1 MPGVDLNRSHSEFS
15 STFEE
20 GLSSASL
27 TSVSDSPQSDEHCPQ
42 KMENHVSDGSSRVD
56 ATSAGP
62 HVANMAEKLKGK
74 LENLE
79 NANLQSQSYTGDENT
94 VASKKRKQGEGSEKK
109 AAKRSKRSFNAL
121 AELLEDSEWYMSM
134 SRGKERKSSETIEKI
149 KESMI
154 KKGVYKQRKT
164 KVLTEEEKQRRR
176 EKAEENKKKKEE
188 LRRQQSIERAKRR
201 ALNAAKKNSKKPE
214 KKENYYRGNEIQQL
228 LHATAYFTHV
238 GNDNFDETKRRE
250 VKPVKR
256 WYPVLDEVRHNRS
269 TRRLKTLKRKKDIK
283 EKKTTPKAAKI
294 GKSKSKTAHKPK
306 DKMAVKREE
315 EEERGHNGG
324 EEKIKQEE
332 KKEEAVWFSDLTNE
346 TFLEIGNRKIFVDPI
361 YRCELDHE
369 IPSGLLQAN
378 ELVENDK
385 ASYNMDDPKFPPT
398 ELELQYPF
406 SNYTEHYLLA
416 ESKKDTAF
424 NVFDELGRHMELLA
438 FTYMPPEEREKV
450 VNMKKPKDC
459 IIGRYITSFENE
471 DIHGILHSVD
481 EFNVLMKDLR
491 ERGVTMKFTASRT
504 NFPIVTIYELLDMC
518 YARAVM
524 PDSRKLR
531 SYKAFSNYVY
541 GELMPQLLS
550 KVYKQCGLSKDSC
563 FMDLGSGVANCVIQ
577 AAVEFGCQSYGVE
590 IAKNASDLGD
600 KQAAEFAKRCRV
612 MGLTHGPVHL
622 FSRQSFED
630 NMDVK
635 KVVDRCD
642 VILVN
647 NYLFDA
653 KLNSKVV
660 ELFSDL
666 KIGTKIIS
674 LKPIVPAGFT
684 VTWNNAS
691 SILSRLKTSRY
702 IYDVNSVSW
711 TSTGGFY
718 YISEVM
724 SDIVDDNFVLF
735 QSRSRRHHQF
745 GDEERSRSST
755 PLNIFTNNV

>member
-1 MPGVDLNRSHSEFS
+1 MVGVDLNRSHSEYS

-20 GLSSASL
+20 GLSSVSS

-42 KMENHVSDGSSRVD
+42 KMENQVNNDLNRVD
-56 ATSAGP
+56 STSVCPDGTNATD
-62 HVANMAEKLKGK
+62 KLNGK
-74 LENLE
+74 FESLENTKC
-79 NANLQSQSYTGDENT
+79 QSNGDSGST
-94 VASKKRKQGEGSEKK
+94 VT
-109 AAKRSKRSFNAL
+109 RSKRKEEPSEQKQATKKAKRRNKAL
-121 AELLEDSEWYMSM
+121 ADLLEASEWYMSM
-134 SRGKERKSSETIEKI
+134 SRGKERKSSEAIEKI
-149 KESMI
+149 KENMI
-154 KKGVYKQRKT
+154 QSGVYRFKKT
-164 KVLTEEEKQRRR
+164 KVLTPEEKRRR
-176 EKAEENKKKKEE
+176 KEKLEQSMMRKKE
-188 LRRQQSIERAKRR
+188 LKRQQAIERAKRR
-201 ALNAAKKNSKKPE
+201 ALNAGKNNEKKPP
-214 KKENYYRGNEIQQL
+214 KKEDYYHGNEVEQL

-238 GNDNFDETKRRE
+238 GNDNFDATKRRE

-256 WYPVLDEVRHNRS
+256 WYPVLDEVRQKRS
-269 TRRLKTLKRKKDIK
+269 TRRLKTLKRKKTLK
-283 EKKTTPKAAKI
+283 EKKLIHKAAK
-294 GKSKSKTAHKPK
+294 KPK
-306 DKMAVKREE
+306 GTTKSEHKEKIQTSLKKEE
-315 EEERGHNGG
+315 EEKEARN
-324 EEKIKQEE
+324 IKQEE

-346 TFLEIGNRKIFVDPI
+346 AFLEIGNRKMFVDSI
-361 YRCELDHE
+361 YRFEPDSD
-369 IPSGLLQAN
+369 IPTGLLQAKN
-378 ELVENDK
+378 LVENDK
-385 ASYNMDDPKFPPT
+385 ASYNMDDPNFPPT

-406 SNYTEHYLLA
+406 SDYTEHYLLA

-438 FTYMPPEEREKV
+438 FTFMPPDVREKV
-450 VNMKKPKDC
+450 VNMKQPKDC
-459 IIGRYITSFENE
+459 VIGRYITSFDNE
-471 DIHGILHSVD
+471 DIHGILDSVN
-481 EFNVLMKDLR
+481 EFNALMKDLR
-491 ERGVTMKFTASRT
+491 ERGVTMRYTAGRS

-577 AAVEFGCQSYGVE
+577 AAVEFGCESYGVE

-600 KQAAEFAKRCRV
+600 KQAAEFCKRCKV

-666 KIGTKIIS
+666 KVGTKIIS